1 MMMKTLQTLVKC
13 LSSSSFC
20 STRWR
25 NKQLKSSL
33 LKKHWLAS
41 LQVEANH
48 RQAISRELEALARN
62 LIFLVWVDLEQG
74 RGQALEDLVSGQAQ
88 ELVALFSELLQQQA
102 EVGSQQAS
110 VH

>member
-1 MMMKTLQTLVKC
+1 MAMKTLQTLVKC
-13 LSSSSFC
+13 LSSRRFC

-41 LQVEANH
+41 SQVGANH
-48 RQAISRELEALARN
+48 RLAISRELEALARN

-74 RGQALEDLVSGQAQ
+74 RSQLLEDLLTGQPQLA
-88 ELVALFSELLQQQA
+88 APFSELLQQQA
-102 EVGSQQAS
+102 EIRSRRAS